1 MVENLVALKVAMKV
15 VQKAFEEVALL
26 VYVQAETLVEHKV
39 EEMEKL
45 SFEWMEVPLTIW
57 QEM

>member
-45 SFEWMEVPLTIW
+45 SFEWMEVLM
-57 QEM
+57 ELK